1 MKTSENNSKNNGEI
15 KTSEET
21 VMKNPKGFS

>member
-21 VMKNPKGFS
+21 VMKNPMGFS